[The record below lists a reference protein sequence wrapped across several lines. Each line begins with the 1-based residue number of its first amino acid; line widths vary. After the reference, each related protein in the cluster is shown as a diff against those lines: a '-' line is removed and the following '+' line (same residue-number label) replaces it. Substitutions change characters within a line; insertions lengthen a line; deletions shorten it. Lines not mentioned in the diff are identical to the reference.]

1 MPTSDRRT
9 SDVQASVKRSRAWQ
23 RADLH
28 CHSLKSDGVLDPLAL
43 AQRACANGVELWAL
57 TDHDELSGL
66 AEAREAAT
74 ACGLPF
80 LSGVEISVTWGARTI
95 HVVGLGID
103 ENNPVLQE
111 GLAEVRRGR
120 VTRARQMAD
129 KFEALGYPGV
139 FEGALQFAS
148 NPALI
153 SRTHFARHLVHT
165 GQAKTMQAV
174 FDRFLKDNKPAFV
187 PTQWASLETALHW
200 IKSAQGVAVI
210 AHPGR
215 YGFSDLQFDALF
227 SAFKDLGGAA
237 IEVNTG
243 SHQPWQFQ
251 TYADVAKHH
260 GFLASCGSD
269 FHGPDESRCDLGQVP
284 TLSPELTPVWHS
296 PELQAQLHRSIV
308 ATQEMTNQQNQ

>member
-1 MPTSDRRT
+1 MLTSAEQ
-9 SDVQASVKRSRAWQ
+9 VRSWQ

-28 CHSLKSDGVLDPLAL
+28 CHSHVSDGVLDPHTL
-43 AQRACANGVELWAL
+43 AQRAHANGVELLAL

-66 AEAREAAT
+66 AQARQAAT

-80 LSGVEISVTWGARTI
+80 LSGVEISVTWGSRTI

-103 ENNPVLQE
+103 ENNRVLQE
-111 GLAEVRRGR
+111 GLASVRDGR

-139 FEGALQFAS
+139 FEGALAFAS

-153 SRTHFARHLVHT
+153 SRTHFARHLVQSGHF
-165 GQAKTMQAV
+165 KTMQAV
-174 FDRFLKDNKPAFV
+174 FDRFLKDNGPAFV
-187 PTQWASLETALHW
+187 PTQWACLESALHW

-215 YGFSDLQFDALF
+215 YGFSDLQFEALF
-227 SAFKDLGGAA
+227 SAFKDLGGSA

-243 SHQPWQFQ
+243 SHQPWQFK
-251 TYADVAKHH
+251 TYAEVAKHH

-269 FHGPDESRCDLGQVP
+269 FHGPNESRCDLGQVP
-284 TLSPELTPVWHS
+284 ALAGDLTPVWHS
-296 PELQAQLHRSIV
+296 ADLQSQLHHAIT
-308 ATQEMTNQQNQ
+308 ATQTITTQSIANQQ